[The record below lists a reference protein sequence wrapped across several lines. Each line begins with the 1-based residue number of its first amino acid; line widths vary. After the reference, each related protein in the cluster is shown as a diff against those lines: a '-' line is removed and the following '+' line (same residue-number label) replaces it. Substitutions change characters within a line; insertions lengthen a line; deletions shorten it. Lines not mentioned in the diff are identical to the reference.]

1 MDDFDLDSLKE
12 IFLQECGEN
21 LDTLENG
28 LLRMGEGESDADLLN
43 EVFRAAHSIKGGAAT
58 LGFTALAELTHHMET
73 LLDEMRAGKRGV
85 HEDDVEILLSSLDVL
100 REILD
105 NSINGDDAE
114 HPQFRALEKK
124 LKDSVAAGD
133 PNAKTG
139 ASSEGDQ
146 GTAAPEAEAV
156 SAEDQD
162 KPWFVN
168 FKPYNEIM
176 IRGNDPML
184 LVREVQMLGDAVTTL
199 SVDDIP
205 EWDNLNPTHS
215 YMSWQVQLHSDA
227 SSETI
232 REIFD
237 WVEEFDC
244 DLSISKTP
252 PLIDGE
258 SEPEH
263 SPDTDN
269 TEAAG
274 AGSADVVAINGE
286 EKPAATEAPKAAAKK
301 KPMTDTTIRIST
313 DKIDDLINLVGE
325 LVITQSML
333 SRFSTSDNQVDV
345 EEFQE
350 RMAQQERNIRELQE
364 SVMRVRMLPLS
375 FAFNRL
381 PRLVRDLSKKLDK
394 KIELVTEGAGTE
406 LDKTVLESIMDP
418 LVHLVRNSI
427 DHGLEVP
434 EDRLDAGKPPAGKLL
449 LRASHQ
455 GGSVVIEIID
465 DGRGINREL
474 VKNKAI
480 EAGVISAD
488 DKLSDQEI
496 DNLIFAPGFSTAAE
510 VTDVSGRGVGMD
522 VVRRNIADLNGQVD
536 ITSVPGQG
544 TSISIRLPLTLAILD
559 GQVVRVADQ
568 EFILPIL
575 AIVETIE
582 IEHAGVATVPDSGEV
597 CRFRGEFLPVIRLRK
612 LLEMDGDTDEGKLVV
627 IVESHGK
634 LIGIVIDDVIGQQQV
649 VIKTLEQN
657 YKAVPG
663 FAGATIMSDG
673 SVALILDPP
682 SFAAEAIQKVQEAA

>member
-1 MDDFDLDSLKE
+1 MEDFDLDNLKE

-28 LLRMGEGESDADLLN
+28 LLRMGDGESDADLLN

-58 LGFTALAELTHHMET
+58 LGFSALAELTHHMET
-73 LLDEMRAGKRGV
+73 LLDEMRSGKRGV
-85 HEDDVEILLSSLDVL
+85 NEDDVEILLSSLDVL

-105 NSINGDDAE
+105 MSISGDDTE
-114 HPQFRALEKK
+114 HPQFKPLEKK
-124 LKDSVAAGD
+124 LKDSVAAGA
-133 PNAKTG
+133 NAG
-139 ASSEGDQ
+139 ADSASSDSEIEAGAETDLEQ
-146 GTAAPEAEAV
+146 GESE
-156 SAEDQD
+156 E
-162 KPWFVN
+162 KPWYVG

-184 LVREVQMLGDAVTTL
+184 LVREVQMLGDTNTTL
-199 SVDDIP
+199 GIDGIP
-205 EWDNLNPTHS
+205 EWGDLNPTYS
-215 YMSWQVQLHSDA
+215 YMAWQIELLNDVPESD
-227 SSETI
+227 I
-232 REIFD
+232 REIFE

-244 DLSISKTP
+244 DLSISKENP
-252 PLIDGE
+252 NADVDEEEPDVEDIVPAA
-258 SEPEH
+258 SEPT
-263 SPDTDN
+263 PV
-269 TEAAG
+269 A
-274 AGSADVVAINGE
+274 ADVVEIAAASAD
-286 EKPAATEAPKAAAKK
+286 PAAPAAAPKKKAAA
-301 KPMTDTTIRIST
+301 DTTIRIST

-333 SRFSTSDNQVDV
+333 SRFSMSDNQVDL

-381 PRLVRDLSKKLDK
+381 PRLVRDLSKRLEK
-394 KIELVTEGAGTE
+394 KIELQTEGAGTE

-418 LVHLVRNSI
+418 LVHLVRNSL
-427 DHGLEVP
+427 DHGLEEPAERV
-434 EDRLDAGKPPAGKLL
+434 EAGKPETGKLL

-465 DGRGINREL
+465 DGRGINRER
-474 VKNKAI
+474 VRNKAI

-496 DNLIFAPGFSTAAE
+496 DNLIFAPGFSTADE

-522 VVRRNIADLNGQVD
+522 VVRRNIANLNGQVE
-536 ITSVPGQG
+536 IESTPGKG

-559 GQVVRVADQ
+559 GQVVRVANQ

-582 IEHAGVATVPDSGEV
+582 IEHAAVATVPDTGEV
-597 CRFRGEFLPVIRLRK
+597 CRFRGEYLPVIRLRK
-612 LLEMDGDTDEGKLVV
+612 LLEMPGDPDDGKLVV

-634 LIGIVIDDVIGQQQV
+634 LIGVVIDDVIGQQQV

-682 SFAAEAIQKVQEAA
+682 SFASEAIHKVQEAA

>member
-1 MDDFDLDSLKE
+1 MEDFDLDNLKE

-28 LLRMGEGESDADLLN
+28 LLRMGEGEDDADLLN

-58 LGFTALAELTHHMET
+58 LGFSALAELTHHMET
-73 LLDEMRAGKRGV
+73 LLDEMRSGKREV
-85 HEDDVEILLSSLDVL
+85 NEDDVEILLSSLDVL

-105 NSINGDDAE
+105 MSIAGDDSE
-114 HPQFRALEKK
+114 HPQFRPLEKK
-124 LKDSVAAGD
+124 LQDSVAAGQAND
-133 PNAKTG
+133 S
-139 ASSEGDQ
+139 ASDTTSQQTEDAATESED
-146 GTAAPEAEAV
+146 
-156 SAEDQD
+156 D
-162 KPWFVN
+162 KPWYVG
-168 FKPYNEIM
+168 FKPFNEIM

-184 LVREVQMLGDAVTTL
+184 LVREVQMLGDAKTTV
-199 SVDDIP
+199 STDAIP
-205 EWDNLNPTHS
+205 DWSELNPTHS
-215 YMSWQVQLHSDA
+215 YMSWQIELHSDA
-227 SSETI
+227 SEGDI
-232 REIFD
+232 REIFE

-244 DLSISKTP
+244 ELSVSKIAPVTA
-252 PLIDGE
+252 
-258 SEPEH
+258 EPEAAEEVA
-263 SPDTDN
+263 PEATNNTDN
-269 TEAAG
+269 VVPIADAETKQNAAPT
-274 AGSADVVAINGE
+274 
-286 EKPAATEAPKAAAKK
+286 KPAAPPKK
-301 KPMTDTTIRIST
+301 KPAADTTIRIST

-333 SRFSTSDNQVDV
+333 SRFSMSDNQVDL

-394 KIELVTEGAGTE
+394 KIELITEGAGTE

-418 LVHLVRNSI
+418 LVHLVRNSL
-427 DHGLEVP
+427 DHGLEEP
-434 EDRLDAGKPPAGKLL
+434 EERLAAGKPETGELL

-465 DGRGINREL
+465 DGRGINRER
-474 VKNKAI
+474 VRNKAI
-480 EAGVISAD
+480 EAGVISTE

-496 DNLIFAPGFSTAAE
+496 DNLIFAPGFSTAEE

-522 VVRRNIADLNGQVD
+522 VVRRNIADLNGQVE
-536 ITSVPGQG
+536 IESIPGKG
-544 TSISIRLPLTLAILD
+544 TTISIRLPLTLAILD
-559 GQVVRVADQ
+559 GQVVRVANQ

-582 IEHAGVATVPDSGEV
+582 IEHAGVATVPDTGEV
-597 CRFRGEFLPVIRLRK
+597 CRFRGEYLPVIRLRK
-612 LLEMDGDTDEGKLVV
+612 LLDMAGDTDEGKLVV

-634 LIGIVIDDVIGQQQV
+634 LIGVVIDDVIGQQQV

-682 SFAAEAIQKVQEAA
+682 SFATEAIQKVQEAA

>member
-1 MDDFDLDSLKE
+1 MEDFDLDNLKE

-28 LLRMGEGESDADLLN
+28 LLRMGEGENDADLLN

-58 LGFTALAELTHHMET
+58 LGFSALAELTHHMET
-73 LLDEMRAGKRGV
+73 LLDEMRSGKRGV
-85 HEDDVEILLSSLDVL
+85 CEDDVEILLSSLDVL

-105 NSINGDDAE
+105 MSISGDDSE
-114 HPQFRALEKK
+114 HPLFHPLEKK
-124 LKDSVAAGD
+124 LQDSVAAGAAG
-133 PNAKTG
+133 PA
-139 ASSEGDQ
+139 AAEGDKSESK
-146 GTAAPEAEAV
+146 PEAEDKGD
-156 SAEDQD
+156 EDSD
-162 KPWFVN
+162 KPWYVS

-184 LVREVQMLGDAVTTL
+184 LVREVQMLGDAKTTL
-199 SVDDIP
+199 SIDELP
-205 EWDNLNPTHS
+205 EWGGLNPTHS
-215 YMSWQVQLHSDA
+215 YMSWQIELFSDV
-227 SSETI
+227 SESNI
-232 REIFD
+232 REIFE

-252 PLIDGE
+252 PATAGQE
-258 SEPEH
+258 QSAE
-263 SPDTDN
+263 
-269 TEAAG
+269 EAAAVDASNVVPIANADTKSG
-274 AGSADVVAINGE
+274 AIPT
-286 EKPAATEAPKAAAKK
+286 KAPKKK
-301 KPMTDTTIRIST
+301 VTADTTIRIST

-333 SRFSTSDNQVDV
+333 SRFSTSDNQVDL

-381 PRLVRDLSKKLDK
+381 PRLVRDLSKKLEK
-394 KIELVTEGAGTE
+394 KIELITEGAGTE

-418 LVHLVRNSI
+418 LVHLVRNSL
-427 DHGLEVP
+427 DHGLEEP
-434 EDRLDAGKPPAGKLL
+434 EERLEAGKPETGKLL

-455 GGSVVIEIID
+455 GGAVVIEIID
-465 DGRGINREL
+465 DGRGINRER

-480 EAGVISAD
+480 EGGVISVD
-488 DKLSDQEI
+488 DKLTDQEI
-496 DNLIFAPGFSTAAE
+496 DNLIFAPGFSTADE

-522 VVRRNIADLNGQVD
+522 VVRRNIADLNGQVE
-536 ITSVPGQG
+536 ISSTPGKG
-544 TSISIRLPLTLAILD
+544 TAISIRLPLTLAILD

-582 IEHAGVATVPDSGEV
+582 IEHAAVATVPDTGEV
-597 CRFRGEFLPVIRLRK
+597 CRFRGEYLPVIRLRK
-612 LLEMDGDTDEGKLVV
+612 LLELPGDADEGKLVV

-634 LIGIVIDDVIGQQQV
+634 LIGVVIDDVIGQQQV

-682 SFAAEAIQKVQEAA
+682 SFAGVAIQKVQEAA

>member
-1 MDDFDLDSLKE
+1 MEDFDLDNLKE

-58 LGFTALAELTHHMET
+58 LGFSALAELTHHMET
-73 LLDEMRAGKRGV
+73 LLDEMRSGKREV
-85 HEDDVEILLSSLDVL
+85 NEDDVELLLSSLDVL

-105 NSINGDDAE
+105 MSIAGDESE
-114 HPQFRALEKK
+114 HAQFRPLEDK
-124 LKDSVAAGD
+124 LKESVAAGQNGAGD
-133 PNAKTG
+133 DDQASG
-139 ASSEGDQ
+139 ASGQPASDE
-146 GTAAPEAEAV
+146 E
-156 SAEDQD
+156 EDD
-162 KPWFVN
+162 KPWYVG
-168 FKPYNEIM
+168 FKPFSEIM

-184 LVREVQMLGDAVTTL
+184 LVREVQMLGEAKTTVSIDAV
-199 SVDDIP
+199 P
-205 EWDNLNPTHS
+205 AWDALNPSHS
-215 YMSWQVQLHSDA
+215 YMSWQIELHSDA
-227 SSETI
+227 SDADI
-232 REIFD
+232 REIFE

-244 DLSISKTP
+244 ELTISKTP
-252 PLIDGE
+252 PA
-258 SEPEH
+258 
-263 SPDTDN
+263 N
-269 TEAAG
+269 KA
-274 AGSADVVAINGE
+274 
-286 EKPAATEAPKAAAKK
+286 KPAPAAAAESAAPDNVVPIEDANAKKEEAPAAASPAAAKAKSAPK
-301 KPMTDTTIRIST
+301 KKASADTTIRIST

-333 SRFSTSDNQVDV
+333 SRFSMSDNQVDV

-418 LVHLVRNSI
+418 LVHLVRNSL
-427 DHGLEVP
+427 DHGLEEP
-434 EDRLDAGKPPAGKLL
+434 DERLAAGKPETGQLL

-465 DGRGINREL
+465 DGRGINRER
-474 VKNKAI
+474 VRNKAI
-480 EAGVISAD
+480 DAGVISSD

-496 DNLIFAPGFSTAAE
+496 DNLIFAPGFSTAEE

-522 VVRRNIADLNGQVD
+522 VVRRNIADLNGQVE
-536 ITSVPGQG
+536 IESNPGKG
-544 TSISIRLPLTLAILD
+544 TNISIRLPLTLAILD

-582 IEHAGVATVPDSGEV
+582 IEHAGVATVPDTGEV
-597 CRFRGEFLPVIRLRK
+597 CRFRGEYLPVIRLRR
-612 LLEMDGDTDEGKLVV
+612 LLDMEGDADDGKLVV

-634 LIGIVIDDVIGQQQV
+634 LIGVVIDDVIGQQQV

-682 SFAAEAIQKVQEAA
+682 SFATEAIQKVQEAA

>member
-1 MDDFDLDSLKE
+1 MEDFDLDNLKE

-28 LLRMGEGESDADLLN
+28 LLRMGEGENDADLLN

-58 LGFTALAELTHHMET
+58 LGFSALAELTHHMET
-73 LLDEMRAGKRGV
+73 LLDEMRSGKRGV
-85 HEDDVEILLSSLDVL
+85 CEDDVEILLSSLDVL

-105 NSINGDDAE
+105 MSISGDDSE
-114 HPQFRALEKK
+114 HPLFHPLEKK
-124 LKDSVAAGD
+124 LQDSVAAGA
-133 PNAKTG
+133 PSPA
-139 ASSEGDQ
+139 AEGDE
-146 GTAAPEAEAV
+146 GESKPEAEEKV
-156 SAEDQD
+156 DENGD
-162 KPWFVN
+162 KPWYVS

-184 LVREVQMLGDAVTTL
+184 LVREVQMLGDAKTTL
-199 SVDDIP
+199 SIDELP
-205 EWDNLNPTHS
+205 EWGGLNPTHS
-215 YMSWQVQLHSDA
+215 YMSWQIELFSDV
-227 SSETI
+227 SESNI
-232 REIFD
+232 REIFE

-244 DLSISKTP
+244 DLNISKTP
-252 PLIDGE
+252 PATAGQELPTEE
-258 SEPEH
+258 SAAVDASNVVPIADA
-263 SPDTDN
+263 DTKS
-269 TEAAG
+269 G
-274 AGSADVVAINGE
+274 AIPT
-286 EKPAATEAPKAAAKK
+286 KAPKKK
-301 KPMTDTTIRIST
+301 VTADTTIRIST

-333 SRFSTSDNQVDV
+333 SRFSTSDNQVDL

-394 KIELVTEGAGTE
+394 KIELITEGAGTE

-418 LVHLVRNSI
+418 LVHLVRNSL
-427 DHGLEVP
+427 DHGLEEP
-434 EDRLDAGKPPAGKLL
+434 EERLEAGKPETGKLL

-455 GGSVVIEIID
+455 GGAVVIEIID
-465 DGRGINREL
+465 DGRGINRER
-474 VKNKAI
+474 VKHKAI
-480 EAGVISAD
+480 EGGVISAD
-488 DKLSDQEI
+488 DKLTDQEI
-496 DNLIFAPGFSTAAE
+496 DNLIFAPGFSTADE

-522 VVRRNIADLNGQVD
+522 VVRRNIADLNGQVE
-536 ITSVPGQG
+536 ISSTPGKG

-559 GQVVRVADQ
+559 GQVVRVANQ

-582 IEHAGVATVPDSGEV
+582 IEHAAVATVPDTGEV
-597 CRFRGEFLPVIRLRK
+597 CRFRGEYLPVIRLRK
-612 LLEMDGDTDEGKLVV
+612 LLELPGDADEGKLVV

-634 LIGIVIDDVIGQQQV
+634 LIGVVIDDVIGQQQV

-682 SFAAEAIQKVQEAA
+682 SFAAVAIQKVQEAA

>member
-1 MDDFDLDSLKE
+1 MEDFDLDNLKE

-28 LLRMGEGESDADLLN
+28 LLRMGEGENDADLLN

-58 LGFTALAELTHHMET
+58 LGFSALAELTHHMET
-73 LLDEMRAGKRGV
+73 LLDEMRSGKRGV
-85 HEDDVEILLSSLDVL
+85 HEEDVEILLSSLDVL

-105 NSINGDDAE
+105 MSISGDDSE
-114 HPQFRALEKK
+114 HPLFHPLEKK
-124 LKDSVAAGD
+124 LKDSVAAG
-133 PNAKTG
+133 A
-139 ASSEGDQ
+139 
-146 GTAAPEAEAV
+146 AAPSSAASEESAAETDV
-156 SAEDQD
+156 EDKGD
-162 KPWFVN
+162 SEKPWFIS

-184 LVREVQMLGDAVTTL
+184 LVREVQMLGDAKTTL
-199 SVDDIP
+199 SINELP
-205 EWDNLNPTHS
+205 EWSGLNPTHS
-215 YMSWQVQLHSDA
+215 YMSWQIELFSDA
-227 SSETI
+227 SESDI
-232 REIFD
+232 REIFE

-252 PLIDGE
+252 PASAAQE
-258 SEPEH
+258 SAAEESSGVDATNVVPIADA
-263 SPDTDN
+263 DTKS
-269 TEAAG
+269 T
-274 AGSADVVAINGE
+274 AIPT
-286 EKPAATEAPKAAAKK
+286 KAPKKK
-301 KPMTDTTIRIST
+301 ATADTTIRIST

-333 SRFSTSDNQVDV
+333 SRFSMSDNQVDL

-394 KIELVTEGAGTE
+394 KIELITEGAGTE

-418 LVHLVRNSI
+418 LVHLVRNSL
-427 DHGLEVP
+427 DHGLEEP
-434 EDRLDAGKPPAGKLL
+434 EERLQAGKPETGKLL

-455 GGSVVIEIID
+455 GGAVVIEIID
-465 DGRGINREL
+465 DGRGINRER

-480 EAGVISAD
+480 EAGVISVE
-488 DKLSDQEI
+488 DKLSDQDI
-496 DNLIFAPGFSTAAE
+496 DNLIFAPGFSTAEE

-536 ITSVPGQG
+536 ISSTPGKG
-544 TSISIRLPLTLAILD
+544 TAISIRLPLTLAILD

-582 IEHAGVATVPDSGEV
+582 IEHAAVATVPDTGEV
-597 CRFRGEFLPVIRLRK
+597 CRFRGEYLPVIRLRK
-612 LLEMDGDTDEGKLVV
+612 LLELPGDANEGKLVV

-634 LIGIVIDDVIGQQQV
+634 LIGVVIDDVIGQQQV

-682 SFAAEAIQKVQEAA
+682 SFAAVAIQKVQEAA

>member
-1 MDDFDLDSLKE
+1 MEDFDLDNLKE

-28 LLRMGEGESDADLLN
+28 LLRMGDGESDADLLN
-43 EVFRAAHSIKGGAAT
+43 EVFRAAHSIKGGSST
-58 LGFTALAELTHHMET
+58 LGFSALAELTHHMET
-73 LLDEMRAGKRGV
+73 LLDEMRSGKRGV
-85 HEDDVEILLSSLDVL
+85 NEDDVEILLSSLDVL

-105 NSINGDDAE
+105 MSISGDDSD
-114 HPQFRALEKK
+114 HPQFRPLEDK
-124 LKDSVAAGD
+124 LKASVAAG
-133 PNAKTG
+133 
-139 ASSEGDQ
+139 EI
-146 GTAAPEAEAV
+146 TAAEAPLEEV
-156 SAEDQD
+156 QETQNKEDD
-162 KPWFVN
+162 GEKPWFVY
-168 FKPYNEIM
+168 FKPYHEIM

-184 LVREVQMLGDAVTTL
+184 LVREVQLLGDTTTTL
-199 SVDDIP
+199 STDQIP
-205 EWDNLNPTHS
+205 EWSELNPTHS
-215 YMSWQVQLHSDA
+215 YMIWHVELHSDVPEA
-227 SSETI
+227 DI
-232 REIFD
+232 REIFE

-244 DLSISKTP
+244 DLNISKVN
-252 PLIDGE
+252 
-258 SEPEH
+258 EH
-263 SPDTDN
+263 AIVEAELQQTV
-269 TEAAG
+269 TEAPEVVEPAQET
-274 AGSADVVAINGE
+274 AAVVPIAESKAEASASTAPKK
-286 EKPAATEAPKAAAKK
+286 KPAA
-301 KPMTDTTIRIST
+301 DTTIRIST

-333 SRFSTSDNQVDV
+333 SRFSMSDNQVDL

-381 PRLVRDLSKKLDK
+381 PRLVRDLSKKLGK

-418 LVHLVRNSI
+418 LVHLVRNSL
-427 DHGLEVP
+427 DHGLEEP
-434 EDRLDAGKPPAGKLL
+434 TERLEAGKPETGKLL

-465 DGRGINREL
+465 DGRGINRER

-480 EAGVISAD
+480 EAGVINAD
-488 DKLSDQEI
+488 DKLSEQEI
-496 DNLIFAPGFSTAAE
+496 DNLIFAPGFSTADE

-522 VVRRNIADLNGQVD
+522 VVRRNIANLNGQVE
-536 ITSVPGQG
+536 IQSTPGKG

-582 IEHAGVATVPDSGEV
+582 IEHAGLATVPDTGEV
-597 CRFRGEFLPVIRLRK
+597 CRFRGEYLPVIRLRK
-612 LLEMDGDTDEGKLVV
+612 LLEMPGDSNDGKLVV

-634 LIGIVIDDVIGQQQV
+634 LIGVVIDDVIGQQQV

-682 SFAAEAIQKVQEAA
+682 SFASEAIQKVQEAA

>member
-1 MDDFDLDSLKE
+1 MEDFDLDNLKE

-28 LLRMGEGESDADLLN
+28 LLRMGEGENDADLLN

-58 LGFTALAELTHHMET
+58 LGFSALAELTHHMET
-73 LLDEMRAGKRGV
+73 LLDEMRSGKRGV
-85 HEDDVEILLSSLDVL
+85 HEEDVEILLSSLDVL

-105 NSINGDDAE
+105 MSISGDDSE
-114 HPQFRALEKK
+114 HPLFHPLEKK
-124 LKDSVAAGD
+124 LKDSVAAG
-133 PNAKTG
+133 A
-139 ASSEGDQ
+139 
-146 GTAAPEAEAV
+146 AAPSSAASGESAAETEV
-156 SAEDQD
+156 EDKGD
-162 KPWFVN
+162 GEKPWFIS

-184 LVREVQMLGDAVTTL
+184 LVREVQMLGDAKTTL
-199 SVDDIP
+199 SINELP
-205 EWDNLNPTHS
+205 EWSGLNPTHS
-215 YMSWQVQLHSDA
+215 YMSWQIELFSDA
-227 SSETI
+227 SESDI
-232 REIFD
+232 REIFE

-252 PLIDGE
+252 PASAAQE
-258 SEPEH
+258 SAAEESSGVDATNVVPIADA
-263 SPDTDN
+263 DTKS
-269 TEAAG
+269 T
-274 AGSADVVAINGE
+274 AIPT
-286 EKPAATEAPKAAAKK
+286 KAPKKK
-301 KPMTDTTIRIST
+301 ATADTTIRIST

-333 SRFSTSDNQVDV
+333 SRFSMSDNQVDL

-394 KIELVTEGAGTE
+394 KIELITEGAGTE

-418 LVHLVRNSI
+418 LVHLVRNSL
-427 DHGLEVP
+427 DHGLEEP
-434 EDRLDAGKPPAGKLL
+434 EERLQAGKPETGKLL

-455 GGSVVIEIID
+455 GGAVVIEIID
-465 DGRGINREL
+465 DGRGINRER

-480 EAGVISAD
+480 EAGVISVE
-488 DKLSDQEI
+488 DKLSDQDI
-496 DNLIFAPGFSTAAE
+496 DNLIFAPGFSTAEE

-536 ITSVPGQG
+536 ISSTPGKG
-544 TSISIRLPLTLAILD
+544 TAISIRLPLTLAILD

-582 IEHAGVATVPDSGEV
+582 IEHAAVATVPDTGEV
-597 CRFRGEFLPVIRLRK
+597 CRFRGEYLPVIRLRK
-612 LLEMDGDTDEGKLVV
+612 LLELPGDANEGKLVV

-634 LIGIVIDDVIGQQQV
+634 LIGVVIDDVIGQQQV

-682 SFAAEAIQKVQEAA
+682 SFAAVAIQKVQEAA

>member
-1 MDDFDLDSLKE
+1 MEDFDLDNLKE

-28 LLRMGEGESDADLLN
+28 LLRMGDGESDADLLN

-58 LGFTALAELTHHMET
+58 LGFSSLAELTHHMET
-73 LLDEMRAGKRGV
+73 LLDEMRSGKRNV
-85 HEDDVEILLSSLDVL
+85 HEEDVEILLSSLDVL

-105 NSINGDDAE
+105 MSIAGDNTE
-114 HPQFRALEKK
+114 HAQFRPLEKK
-124 LKDSVAAGD
+124 LKDSVAAG
-133 PNAKTG
+133 A
-139 ASSEGDQ
+139 
-146 GTAAPEAEAV
+146 
-156 SAEDQD
+156 AEDKASDSESESDSPATEEQTVEED
-162 KPWFVN
+162 GEGTLYVQ

-184 LVREVQMLGDAVTTL
+184 LVREVQMLGDSETKL
-199 SVDDIP
+199 SIEDVP
-205 EWDNLNPTHS
+205 EWSELNPTHS
-215 YMSWQVQLHSDA
+215 YMSWTVELHSDA
-227 SSETI
+227 SETDI
-232 REIFD
+232 REIFE

-244 DLSISKTP
+244 DLTISKVDPDAAPVTTP
-252 PLIDGE
+252 VEEVAVSQESTSDSPAVASNATPDDQPL
-258 SEPEH
+258 
-263 SPDTDN
+263 
-269 TEAAG
+269 
-274 AGSADVVAINGE
+274 
-286 EKPAATEAPKAAAKK
+286 KAAAKK
-301 KPMTDTTIRIST
+301 KAADTTIRIST

-333 SRFSTSDNQVDV
+333 SRFSASESQVDI

-381 PRLVRDLSKKLDK
+381 PRLVRDLSKKLEK

-418 LVHLVRNSI
+418 LVHLVRNSL
-427 DHGLEVP
+427 DHGLEGP
-434 EDRLDAGKPPAGKLL
+434 EERAEAGKPPTGKLL

-455 GGSVVIEIID
+455 GGAVVIEIVD
-465 DGRGINREL
+465 DGRGINRER

-480 EAGVISAD
+480 ESGVISAD

-496 DNLIFAPGFSTAAE
+496 DNLIFAPGFSTADE

-522 VVRRNIADLNGQVD
+522 VVRRNIADLNGQVE
-536 ITSVPGQG
+536 ISSTPGKG
-544 TSISIRLPLTLAILD
+544 TVISIRLPLTLAILD
-559 GQVVRVADQ
+559 GQVVRVANQ

-582 IEHAGVATVPDSGEV
+582 IEHANVATVPDTGEV
-597 CRFRGEFLPVIRLRK
+597 CRFRGEYLPVVRLRQ
-612 LLEMDGDTDEGKLVV
+612 LLELPGDPIDGKLVV

-682 SFAAEAIQKVQEAA
+682 SFATEAIQKIPEAA